1 MVLKE
6 HQDAYGRE
14 VYEYLMKIPGSRD
27 VAEIVERDDGYFDT
41 SGGPKAYFS
50 EYRHWL
56 PFERKAMRFA
66 RGRVLDVGSGA
77 GRHALYLQNKGLEV
91 TAIDN
96 SPLAIEVCRQRGIK
110 QTNVTPVSQISQKLG
125 IFDTVIMM
133 GNNFG
138 LLGNYNSAK
147 KILKKVYAMTS
158 ARGRI
163 IATSGDVYR
172 TAIPE
177 HLQYQE
183 SNRRRGRMSGQL
195 RIRIRYKKY
204 VTPWF
209 DYLMV
214 SKSELEDILDNTGWQ
229 VSKYLDSET
238 AMYIAI
244 IEKEKVKK

>member
-27 VAEIVERDDGYFDT
+27 IAEIIERDDGYFDT

-50 EYRHWL
+50 EYKHWL
-56 PFERKAMRFA
+56 PFERKAMKYA
-66 RGRVLDVGSGA
+66 RGKVLDIGSGA
-77 GRHALYLQNKGLEV
+77 GRHALYLQNKGQEV

-110 QTNVTPVSQISQKLG
+110 QTSVTPVHHISPKLG

-138 LLGNYNSAK
+138 LLGNYDSAK
-147 KILKKVYAMTS
+147 RILKKMYAMTS
-158 ARGRI
+158 VRGRI
-163 IATSGDVYR
+163 IASSGDVYK
-172 TAIPE
+172 TQVPE

-183 SNRRRGRMSGQL
+183 YNRKRGRMSGQL
-195 RIRIRYKKY
+195 KIRVRYKKY

-209 DYLMV
+209 DYL
-214 SKSELEDILDNTGWQ
+214 Q
-229 VSKYLDSET
+229 VSKGEMKDIIDGTGWKVSRYLDSET